1 MSSDSEIGAE
11 VEKELEEK
19 VDPPAQKKSRTFSN
33 RLTTAEKFRL
43 LEQWKQGKVDKYYN
57 VYPDKKKEGEFRFI
71 KRRKPL
77 DMPDDNQVMSVKTSE
92 APEKVDPPPA
102 PPSTQQVIQ
111 EPKQFP
117 TEFFQFQSN
126 VNTSLQ
132 RELES
137 LQEKYTKLSD
147 KLDKQSKENP
157 KKVVS
162 KPRSKAKEEPKK
174 RKKSTNTSTN
184 MNM

>member
-11 VEKELEEK
+11 VEKEFEEK
-19 VDPPAQKKSRTFSN
+19 AQEQKKSRAFSN

-92 APEKVDPPPA
+92 APEKVEPPPA
-102 PPSTQQVIQ
+102 PPSTQQVLQ
-111 EPKQFP
+111 EPKQQFP

-147 KLDKQSKENP
+147 KLDKQRKENP

-162 KPRSKAKEEPKK
+162 KPRSKVKEEPKK
-174 RKKSTNTSTN
+174 GRRILVRVRI
-184 MNM
+184 

>member
-1 MSSDSEIGAE
+1 
-11 VEKELEEK
+11 
-19 VDPPAQKKSRTFSN
+19 
-33 RLTTAEKFRL
+33 
-43 LEQWKQGKVDKYYN
+43 
-57 VYPDKKKEGEFRFI
+57 
-71 KRRKPL
+71 
-77 DMPDDNQVMSVKTSE
+77 MPDDNQVMSVKTSE
-92 APEKVDPPPA
+92 APEKVEPPPA
-102 PPSTQQVIQ
+102 PNTTQQVIQ

-147 KLDKQSKENP
+147 KLDKERKEHP
-157 KKVVS
+157 KKVVN

-174 RKKSTNTSTN
+174 EQEYEYECEY
-184 MNM
+184 